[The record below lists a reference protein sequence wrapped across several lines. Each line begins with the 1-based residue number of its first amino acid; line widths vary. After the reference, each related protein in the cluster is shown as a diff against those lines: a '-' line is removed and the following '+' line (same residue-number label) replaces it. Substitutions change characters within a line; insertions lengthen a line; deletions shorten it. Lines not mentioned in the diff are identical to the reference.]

1 MSNREK
7 LKQGQR
13 MAVIAAT
20 VTILLC
26 LMKFTVGWLFE
37 SRILITDALHSAS
50 DLLTILASWFGLWIA
65 SREKSERFPYGLYRA
80 ETLASLLV
88 GILIAWAGIE
98 TFRNGVSRLSLTEHT
113 AFFPWLPLI
122 ASAVSI
128 MAGYVLA
135 VKERAIAREIN
146 SQSLRA
152 NAEDSFLNAIV
163 SSVVLAGILLAFYR
177 IPYVEGSVIM
187 LISLLIVK
195 LGAST
200 LWTALLMLMDA
211 NPDTALQ
218 LDMKRSVE
226 HIRGV
231 KEVTTL
237 KIRKSGPFNMVELT
251 IAAAPALS
259 VYKAHAL
266 ADEVERH
273 IRKHYDHIESV
284 FLHAEPAH
292 SSSVAAIIP
301 VEDING
307 LQSKVH
313 GHFGR
318 APYFII
324 LKIHG
329 DRVDIE
335 DFYLNEFLDKEMHI
349 GVKVIKAVIG
359 HGLDVL
365 FTSQIGELSFHM
377 LKDNF
382 VDIYSVQEHMTV
394 QEVIDK
400 YRAGELA
407 QITAPTHGL
416 EESQITKGMKE
427 VRE

>member
-13 MAVIAAT
+13 IAAIAT
-20 VTILLC
+20 AVTLLLC
-26 LMKFTVGWLFE
+26 FMKFTVGWLFE

-50 DLLTILASWFGLWIA
+50 DLLTILASWFGLWMA

-88 GILIAWAGIE
+88 GIIIAWAGIE
-98 TFRNGVSRLSLTEHT
+98 TFRDGFSRLFLTEHVIS
-113 AFFPWLPLI
+113 FPWIPLC

-128 MAGYVLA
+128 MAGYILA
-135 VKERAIAREIN
+135 VKERSIARDIN
-146 SQSLRA
+146 SQSLHA
-152 NAEDSFLNAIV
+152 NAEDSYLNVIV
-163 SSVVLAGILLAFYR
+163 SSVVLAGIFLSFYR

-187 LISLLIVK
+187 LISLLIIK

-200 LWTALLMLMDA
+200 LWVALLMLMDA
-211 NPDTALQ
+211 NPDPSLQ
-218 LDMKRSVE
+218 LEMKKSVE

-231 KEVTTL
+231 KEVRAL
-237 KIRKSGPFNMVELT
+237 KIRRSGPFSIVELT
-251 IAAAPALS
+251 IATNPAVS
-259 VYKAHAL
+259 VYKAHEL
-266 ADEVERH
+266 SDEVERH
-273 IRKHYDHIESV
+273 IRTHYDHIESV

-292 SSSVAAIIP
+292 GSSVSAIIP

-307 LQSKVH
+307 FQSRVH

-324 LKIHG
+324 LKING
-329 DRVDIE
+329 DHAEIE
-335 DFYLNEFLDKEMHI
+335 DFYLNEFLGAGMHI

-359 HGLDVL
+359 HRLDVL
-365 FTSQIGELSFHM
+365 FTAQIGELSFHM

-382 VDIYSVQEHMTV
+382 VDIYHVQEHIDV
-394 QEVIDK
+394 QEVIDT
-400 YRAGELA
+400 YRNGELE
-407 QITAPTHGL
+407 QITAPSHGL
-416 EESQITKGMKE
+416 EESQITKGVQE
-427 VRE
+427 VVE